1 MKYIV
6 AAVIS
11 IFLSIAG
18 VAGFTGGDPV
28 VRDSIDSE
36 YEYNLYP
43 EPVPVEFIE
52 FSEGLYIGA
61 GSDASIGC
69 P

>member
-18 VAGFTGGDPV
+18 VSGFTGADPV
-28 VRDSIDSE
+28 VKDSIDSE
-36 YEYNLYP
+36 YEYNLCP
-43 EPVPVEFIE
+43 EPVPVE
-52 FSEGLYIGA
+52 LLA
-61 GSDASIGC
+61 DA
-69 P
+69 